1 MQSIPHYDTSLRK
14 HREEKRVFS
23 QAIMTPIQMPNWL
36 STPLKEVWKT
46 LKLNNSIIPV
56 SLL

>member
-1 MQSIPHYDTSLRK
+1 MQSIPHYDTSLQK
-14 HREEKRVFS
+14 HPEEKRVFS

-46 LKLNNSIIPV
+46 LKLNNSIILV
-56 SLL
+56 ALL